1 MDSAV
6 VIAVLAFVAIGGAG
20 IALTGGKNQPATANK
35 RVKAVAGAKAVDRR
49 KQATEIAALKRP
61 QSTAEA
67 LKELSNNEK
76 QSRKRRFSV
85 KGQLAQAGLANVS
98 PAMFWMGSAAAGV
111 VLGIAG
117 LIIQAGASN
126 PLFMYLA
133 GAMGFFVGF
142 LGLPRWVLGMQVA
155 GRQKK
160 FSNQLA
166 DAIDIIVRGVKSGL
180 PLNQCLRIIAAES
193 PEPLRAEFQALV
205 DSSAMGVPL
214 DQSMQ
219 RMYDRMPLPE
229 VNFFSIV
236 LVIQQKTGGNL
247 SESLGNLS
255 SVLRAR
261 KLMKEKVK
269 ALSSEAKA
277 SAMIIG
283 SLPIVVM
290 CMVYFTRPTYIMILF
305 NEPVGNLIL
314 LGAACMM
321 SMGIFVMN
329 KMVNFKF

>member
-1 MDSAV
+1 MDPALI
-6 VIAVLAFVAIGGAG
+6 IAVLAFVAIGGAG
-20 IALTGGKNQPATANK
+20 IVLTGNSQATTNNK
-35 RVKAVAGAKAVDRR
+35 RVKAVAGAKNVDRR
-49 KQATEIAALKRP
+49 KQATEIAAVKRR

-76 QSRKRRFSV
+76 QSRRRRFSV
-85 KGQLAQAGLANVS
+85 KGQLAQAGTNMTEAAFWGISAVAGLAL
-98 PAMFWMGSAAAGV
+98 AAAGYF
-111 VLGIAG
+111 IYAY
-117 LIIQAGASN
+117 IGA
-126 PLFMYLA
+126 A
-133 GAMGFFVGF
+133 VGFFIGF
-142 LGLPRWVLGMQVA
+142 LGLPRWFLGFLVA

-160 FSNQLA
+160 FSDQLA
-166 DAIDIIVRGVKSGL
+166 DAIDVIVRGVKSGL
-180 PLNQCLRIIAAES
+180 PLGQCLRIIAAEC
-193 PEPLRAEFQALV
+193 PEPLRAEFQSLV
-205 DSSAMGVPL
+205 DSQTMGVPL

-229 VNFFSIV
+229 VNFFAIV
-236 LVIQQKTGGNL
+236 LIIQQKTGGNL

-255 SVLRAR
+255 NVLRSR

-283 SLPIVVM
+283 ALPIVVIG
-290 CMVYFTRPTYIMILF
+290 MVYLTRPEYIMTLF
-305 NEPVGNLIL
+305 IHPTGNLIL
-314 LGAACMM
+314 LGSAAMM

>member
-1 MDSAV
+1 MDTSL
-6 VIAVLAFVAIGGAG
+6 IGAVLAFIAIGGAG
-20 IALTGGKNQPATANK
+20 IVLTSSNQPATASK
-35 RVKAVAGAKAVDRR
+35 RVKAVAVPKNVDRR
-49 KQATEIAALKRP
+49 KQATENAALKRR

-76 QSRKRRFSV
+76 QSRKRRVSV
-85 KGQLAQAGLANVS
+85 KGQLAQAGLPYS
-98 PAMFWMGSAAAGV
+98 TTQFWIASAIVGA
-111 VLGIAG
+111 VLGVIG
-117 LIIQAGASN
+117 LIVQAGASN

-133 GAMGFFVGF
+133 GAMGFFIGF
-142 LGLPRWVLGMQVA
+142 LGLPRWILGMLVA

-160 FSNQLA
+160 FANQLA

-180 PLNQCLRIIAAES
+180 PLNQCMRIIGAES
-193 PEPLRAEFQALV
+193 PEPLRTEFQSLV
-205 DSSAMGVPL
+205 DASAMGVPME
-214 DQSMQ
+214 QSLQ
-219 RMYDRMPLPE
+219 RMYERMPLAE
-229 VNFFSIV
+229 VNFFAIV

-290 CMVYFTRPTYIMILF
+290 CMVYFTRPSYIMILF
-305 NEPVGNLIL
+305 IEPVGNLIL
-314 LGAACMM
+314 LGAATMM
-321 SMGIFVMN
+321 AMGIFVMN

>member
-1 MDSAV
+1 MDPAL
-6 VIAVLAFVAIGGAG
+6 IAAVLAFVAIGGAG
-20 IALTGGKNQPATANK
+20 VVLTGDKNQPATANK
-35 RVKAVAGAKAVDRR
+35 RVKAVAGAKNVDRR
-49 KQATEIAALKRP
+49 KAATEMAALKRR

-85 KGQLAQAGLANVS
+85 KGQLAQAGLTTP
-98 PAMFWMGSAAAGV
+98 PAVFWMGSAVAGV
-111 VLGIAG
+111 VLGIVG
-117 LIIQAGASN
+117 LVIQSGAEN

-142 LGLPRWVLGMQVA
+142 LGLPRWFLGMLVA

-180 PLNQCLRIIAAES
+180 PLGQCLRIIAAES

-205 DSSAMGVPL
+205 DSQAMGVPL
-214 DQSMQ
+214 EQSMQ

-229 VNFFSIV
+229 VNFFAIV

-255 SVLRAR
+255 NVLRAR

-290 CMVYFTRPTYIMILF
+290 CMVYFTRPSYIMILF
-305 NEPVGNLIL
+305 IEPMGHLIL
-314 LGAACMM
+314 LGAATMM
-321 SMGIFVMN
+321 SMGIFIMN

>member
-1 MDSAV
+1 MDTAL
-6 VIAVLAFVAIGGAG
+6 IGAVLAFVAIGGAG
-20 IALTGGKNQPATANK
+20 IALTSNNQPAAASN
-35 RVKAVAGAKAVDRR
+35 RVKAVATTKNVDRR
-49 KQATEIAALKRP
+49 KQATEMAALKRR

-76 QSRKRRFSV
+76 QSRRRRFSV
-85 KGQLAQAGLANVS
+85 KGQLAQAGLAYS
-98 PAMFWMGSAAAGV
+98 PTQFWIASAVVGV
-111 VLGIAG
+111 VLGVAG
-117 LIIQAGASN
+117 LVLQGYIGA
-126 PLFMYLA
+126 
-133 GAMGFFVGF
+133 AMGFFIGL
-142 LGLPRWVLGMQVA
+142 LGLPRWALGMMVA

-180 PLNQCLRIIAAES
+180 PLNQCLRIISAES

-205 DSSAMGVPL
+205 DAGAMGVPL
-214 DQSMQ
+214 EQSMQ
-219 RMYDRMPLPE
+219 RMYERMPLAE
-229 VNFFSIV
+229 VNFFAIV

-255 SVLRAR
+255 TVLRAR

-290 CMVYFTRPTYIMILF
+290 CMVYFTRPSYIMILF

-314 LGAACMM
+314 LGAAAMM

>member
-1 MDSAV
+1 MDPAL
-6 VIAVLAFVAIGGAG
+6 IGAVLAFIAIGGAG
-20 IALTGGKNQPATANK
+20 VVLTSNNQPQAANK
-35 RVKAVAGAKAVDRR
+35 RVKAVAVAASSKNVDRR
-49 KQATEIAALKRP
+49 KQATEMAALKRR

-85 KGQLAQAGLANVS
+85 RGQLAQAGLKYT
-98 PAMFWMGSAAAGV
+98 PAMFWAASAGVSV
-111 VLGIAG
+111 VLGVAG
-117 LIIQAGASN
+117 LVLQGYIGA
-126 PLFMYLA
+126 
-133 GAMGFFVGF
+133 AMGFFIGL
-142 LGLPRWVLGMQVA
+142 LGLPRWALGMMVA

-160 FSNQLA
+160 FANQLA

-180 PLNQCLRIIAAES
+180 PLNQCMRIIGAES
-193 PEPLRAEFQALV
+193 PEPLRAEFQSLV
-205 DSSAMGVPL
+205 DASAMGVPL
-214 DQSMQ
+214 EQSLQ
-219 RMYDRMPLPE
+219 RMYERMPLAE
-229 VNFFSIV
+229 VNFFAIV

-255 SVLRAR
+255 TVLRAR

-290 CMVYFTRPTYIMILF
+290 CMVYFTRPSYIMILF
-305 NEPVGNLIL
+305 IEPVGNLIL
-314 LGAACMM
+314 LGAATMM

>member
-1 MDSAV
+1 MDPALI
-6 VIAVLAFVAIGGAG
+6 IAILAFVAIGGAG
-20 IALTGGKNQPATANK
+20 IALTSQNQPATANR
-35 RVKAVAGAKAVDRR
+35 RVKAVTGAKNVDGR
-49 KQATEIAALKRP
+49 KQATEMAAMKRR

-85 KGQLAQAGLANVS
+85 KGQLAQAGVS
-98 PAMFWMGSAAAGV
+98 MSPMVFWGASAGV
-111 VLGIAG
+111 GLVLGLTG
-117 LIIQAGASN
+117 LVVQGYIG
-126 PLFMYLA
+126 
-133 GAMGFFVGF
+133 GAMGFFIGL
-142 LGLPRWVLGMQVA
+142 LGLPRWFLGMLVA

-160 FSNQLA
+160 FGNQLA

-180 PLNQCLRIIAAES
+180 PLNQCMRIIAAES
-193 PEPLRAEFQALV
+193 PEPLRTEFQALV
-205 DSSAMGVPL
+205 DSSAMGVPVE
-214 DQSMQ
+214 QSLQ
-219 RMYDRMPLPE
+219 RMYDRMPLAE

-236 LVIQQKTGGNL
+236 LIIQQKTGGNL

-283 SLPIVVM
+283 SLPPLVM
-290 CMVYFTRPTYIMILF
+290 AMVYFTRPTYIMILF
-305 NEPVGNLIL
+305 TDPRGNLIL
-314 LGAACMM
+314 LGAATMM
-321 SMGIFVMN
+321 AMGIFIMN

>member
-1 MDSAV
+1 MDPAL
-6 VIAVLAFVAIGGAG
+6 IAAVLAFVAIGGAG
-20 IALTGGKNQPATANK
+20 IVFAGGANQPSTSTK
-35 RVKAVAGAKAVDRR
+35 RVKAVAGATKVDRR
-49 KQATEIAALKRP
+49 KQAVEIAALKRR
-61 QSTAEA
+61 QTTQEA

-76 QSRKRRFSV
+76 QSRKRRLSI
-85 KGQLAQAGLANVS
+85 KGLMAQAGLEVS
-98 PAMFWMGSAAAGV
+98 PTVYYLISAGV
-111 VLGIAG
+111 GAVLAIAG
-117 LIIQAGASN
+117 LVIQGPIGA
-126 PLFMYLA
+126 
-133 GAMGFFVGF
+133 AMGFFIGF
-142 LGLPRWVLGMQVA
+142 LGLPRWALGMMVS

-166 DAIDIIVRGVKSGL
+166 DAIDVIVRGVKSGL

-193 PEPLRAEFQALV
+193 PEPLRSEFQGLC

-214 DQSMQ
+214 DTSMQ

-255 SVLRAR
+255 SVLRSR

-269 ALSSEAKA
+269 ALSAEAKA

-283 SLPIVVM
+283 ALPIVVM
-290 CMVYFTRPTYIMILF
+290 GLVYFTRPAYIATLF
-305 NEPVGNLIL
+305 IDPVGHLVL
-314 LGAACMM
+314 LGAAVLM
-321 SMGIFVMN
+321 STGIFIMH